1 MNRTEEK
8 RATVLAD
15 QALSVGFEDDVV
27 FQGANAFAV
36 VLRDGTPVLIPIHGM
51 TTREDF

>member
-15 QALSVGFEDDVV
+15 QALPVSFEDEVV
-27 FQGANAFAV
+27 FQGANAFAM
-36 VLRDGTPVLIPIHGM
+36 VLRDGTPVLVPIKGM
-51 TTREDF
+51 TTREEF